1 MYNCTVKNQNHTTTL
16 NLSTMLFAKTNKSI
30 ELIDK
35 FLNCVD
41 QSLLLF
47 KEGVNNYLYNNFE
60 NFGNNIMQL
69 ANCEI
74 ESDKIRKEIETT
86 LFLQSLMPQVRGDVM
101 RLLEELDNLIDQAKK
116 NLFQFD
122 VETPHI
128 PAELISDFVR
138 LTKISVSAAE
148 SAIPAA
154 KSYFTEPMNVTEKIH
169 RVYFYEKEADLL
181 ADIIR
186 RKIFREMPDL
196 KLSEKFHLRYFTLHI
211 ENLSDTAEKVADLL
225 SIMAIK
231 RMV

>member
-1 MYNCTVKNQNHTTTL
+1 
-16 NLSTMLFAKTNKSI
+16 MLFSKTNKSI

-47 KEGVNNYLYNNFE
+47 KEGVNSYLYNRTEDFS
-60 NFGNNIMQL
+60 NNIVAL

-74 ESDKIRKEIETT
+74 ESDKIRREIERT
-86 LFLQSLMPQVRGDVM
+86 LFLQSLMPQVRGDIM
-101 RLLEELDNLIDQAKK
+101 RLLEELDNLVDQAKK
-116 NLFQFD
+116 SLFQFD

-128 PAELISDFVR
+128 PAELIADFVR

-148 SAIPAA
+148 STIPAA
-154 KSYFTEPMNVTEKIH
+154 KSYFTEPMNVNEKIH

-181 ADIIR
+181 ADIIK
-186 RKIFREMPDL
+186 RKIFQEMDNL

-211 ENLSDTAEKVADLL
+211 EQLSDTAEKVADLL

>member
-1 MYNCTVKNQNHTTTL
+1 MF
-16 NLSTMLFAKTNKSI
+16 SKTNKSI
-30 ELIDK
+30 ELIDR

-47 KEGVNNYLYNNFE
+47 MEGVSNYLYNHKE
-60 NFGNNIMQL
+60 NFHNNILQL
-69 ANCEI
+69 GNCEM
-74 ESDKIRKEIETT
+74 ESDTIRREIETT
-86 LFLQSLMPQVRGDVM
+86 LYLQSLMPQMRGDIM
-101 RLLEELDNLIDQAKK
+101 RLMEELDNLIDQAKK
-116 NLFQFD
+116 SLFQFD
-122 VETPHI
+122 VEAPHV
-128 PAELISDFVR
+128 PSDLIADFIS

-154 KSYFTEPMNVTEKIH
+154 KSYFTEPLNVNEKIH

-186 RKIFREMPDL
+186 RKIFKEMPDL
-196 KLSEKFHLRYFTLHI
+196 HLSEKIHLRYFTLHI
-211 ENLSDTAEKVADLL
+211 EMLSDTAEKVADLL